1 MEFIYKI
8 KQYGQLVMF
17 SHTLFSLP
25 FAIVSVIWAANGLPD
40 STTLFWIFIALIAG
54 RNGANAINRVIDIK
68 YDKKN
73 ERVANRLI
81 PQGKVS
87 IKETIIL
94 SITLF
99 VIFEI
104 SAYMINPLCFFLSP
118 IALGLFILYSYTK
131 RFTWACH
138 IILGITCAG
147 APFGAWIAVT
157 GEISIIPFL
166 LSGAVALWIG
176 GFDIIYATQDIDFD
190 QKEGLHS
197 IPARFGLK
205 RSLNVAKFFH
215 LLSVLILFSLSI
227 IKGTGWVY
235 ILGLLF
241 ICILFM
247 IEHKL
252 VEPRNTGIMNWAS
265 YHINQIVSL
274 TFMGSSLLDWW
285 LSGWFVG

>member
-1 MEFIYKI
+1 MAFIYRM

-40 STTLFWIFIALIAG
+40 LTTLFWIFIALIAG

-81 PQGKVS
+81 PQGKIS

-94 SITLF
+94 STILF
-99 VIFEI
+99 LIFEVA
-104 SAYMINPLCFFLSP
+104 AYMINPLCFYLSP

-131 RFTWACH
+131 RFTWTCH

-157 GEISIIPFL
+157 GQISIVPVL
-166 LSGAVALWIG
+166 LSAAVALWIG
-176 GFDIIYATQDIDFD
+176 GFDIIYGTQDIAFD

-205 RSLNVAKFFH
+205 NSLLISKVFH
-215 LLSVLILFSLSI
+215 LLSVLILLSLFVI
-227 IKGTGWVY
+227 RGMGWIY
-235 ILGLLF
+235 ILGLVIISL
-241 ICILFM
+241 LFM

-252 VEPRNTGIMNWAS
+252 VEPKNTRIMNWAS

-274 TFMGSSLLDWW
+274 TFMVFSLLDW
-285 LSGWFVG
+285 GIRY

>member
-1 MEFIYKI
+1 MAFIYRM

-40 STTLFWIFIALIAG
+40 LTTLFWIFIALIAG

-81 PQGKVS
+81 PQGKIS

-94 SITLF
+94 STILF
-99 VIFEI
+99 LIFEVA
-104 SAYMINPLCFFLSP
+104 AYMINPLCFYLSP

-131 RFTWACH
+131 RFTWTCH

-157 GEISIIPFL
+157 GQISIVPVL
-166 LSGAVALWIG
+166 LSAAVALWIG
-176 GFDIIYATQDIDFD
+176 GFDIIYGTQDIAFD

-205 RSLNVAKFFH
+205 NSLLISKVFH
-215 LLSVLILFSLSI
+215 LLSVLILLSLFVI
-227 IKGTGWVY
+227 RGMGWIY
-235 ILGLLF
+235 ILGLAIISL
-241 ICILFM
+241 LFM

-252 VEPRNTGIMNWAS
+252 VEPKNTGIMNWAS

-274 TFMGSSLLDWW
+274 TFMVFSLLDW
-285 LSGWFVG
+285 GIRY